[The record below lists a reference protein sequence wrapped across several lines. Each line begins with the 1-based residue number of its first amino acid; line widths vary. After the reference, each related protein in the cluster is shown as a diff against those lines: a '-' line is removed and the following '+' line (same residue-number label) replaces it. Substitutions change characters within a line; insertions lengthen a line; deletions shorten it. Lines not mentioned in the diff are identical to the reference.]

1 MNKWVVLRVNLVQ
14 FIPIFSLK
22 SQNVITTPISD
33 IFLNEKM
40 ISFSIIGNK
49 LTMK

>member
-1 MNKWVVLRVNLVQ
+1 MRQ
-14 FIPIFSLK
+14 FSSVYSYFVFLLNHK
-22 SQNVITTPISD
+22 NVITTTISD